1 MNRPLMFINNST
13 ILVKQL
19 KQEIWNTYQGIKGED
34 FLRWYGNLNPVE
46 KEAFKSNFED
56 LQ

>member
-19 KQEIWNTYQGIKGED
+19 KQEIWNTYQGIKGGD
-34 FLRWYGNLNPVE
+34 FLKWHGNLNSVE
-46 KEAFKSNFED
+46 KEAFKSKFED